1 VVSSNRLRKV
11 IQFPLPF
18 PRRNP
23 YFYEVTSNAVFL
35 ILVCNKKTTMNF
47 SMKPFF
53 FGALALSLF
62 FSACKG
68 PEVDPAEETGIFEF
82 NMLARV
88 GGQAF
93 EKDAIYENIL
103 GQRFRLSDFR
113 MLVSDLTL
121 VKTNG
126 EDTLLAETLL
136 LNFTEE
142 SIRKTDHGEGVYIQ
156 FDVPEGEYQGIRFG
170 IGVPSSRNQD
180 VDPTDYASG
189 HPLSPSAGM
198 HWNWITGYKFLV
210 MEGQMDSSVT
220 GTGPLDFSLAYHT
233 GLDELYRELSY
244 TESDNAFV
252 IDKATELQFKFEL
265 DVNRFFY
272 NNTDTIDMKRYPVSH
287 TTPIGSDAYQLSEK
301 ITDNVVNNAI
311 YKVPF

>member
-1 VVSSNRLRKV
+1 M
-11 IQFPLPF
+11 
-18 PRRNP
+18 
-23 YFYEVTSNAVFL
+23 
-35 ILVCNKKTTMNF
+35 MNF
-47 SMKPFF
+47 TMKPFL
-53 FGALALSLF
+53 FGALALTLF

-68 PEVDPAEETGIFEF
+68 PEVDPTQETGIFEF

-88 GGQAF
+88 GGQSF
-93 EKDAIYENIL
+93 EKDAVFENIL
-103 GQRFRLSDFR
+103 GQRYRLSDFR

-121 VKTNG
+121 VKANG

-170 IGVPSSRNQD
+170 IGVPEARNQD

-189 HPLSPSAGM
+189 HPLSPSSGM

-210 MEGQMDSSVT
+210 MEGQMDST
-220 GTGPLDFSLAYHT
+220 GTDTGPLDFSLAYHT
-233 GLDELYRELSY
+233 GLDQLYRELSY
-244 TESDNAFV
+244 TESDDAFT
-252 IDKATELQFKFEL
+252 IDKAKELPFKFEL

-272 NNTDTIDMKRYPVSH
+272 NNTDTIDMRRYPVSH

-301 ITDNVVNNAI
+301 ITDNLVNSSI